1 MTRFVRQTLS
11 TLTYRAL
18 QLRLRN
24 GQAQGLRILMYHRV
38 TDAHPRDRLCVPVA
52 RFAQQ
57 MQCLHDAGYASVS
70 FAQAV
75 AWVSQG
81 VALPPKAIAVTFD
94 DGFED
99 NFLYA
104 HPALA
109 RHGFTGCFFIPSGF
123 ITAGKTD
130 AVRPEDWPMT
140 WVQLRELVQ
149 RGHEI
154 GAHSVSHRKLARLS
168 PEQMQQEVQQSKA
181 MLEQQ
186 LERPVDWFCYPAGDY
201 NASVKAAVQAGG
213 YHGACT
219 VEPGANLPG
228 GDPFAL
234 KRTEISAFDSLW
246 DFEKKLAGAY
256 DWMHAAM
263 QAVQRIRPAREC
275 ANATLPDREIA
286 KSRESAKRDEHGS

>member
-1 MTRFVRQTLS
+1 MTGLVRRSLS
-11 TLTYRAL
+11 TLTYHAL
-18 QLRLRN
+18 QCRN
-24 GQAQGLRILMYHRV
+24 GRTPGLRMLMYHRV
-38 TDAHPRDRLCVPVA
+38 TDAHPNDRLCVPVA
-52 RFAQQ
+52 RFARQ
-57 MQCLHDAGYASVS
+57 MQFLHDAGYASVT

-81 VALPPKAIAVTFD
+81 GILPPKAIAITFD

-104 HPALA
+104 YPALA

-123 ITAGKTD
+123 I
-130 AVRPEDWPMT
+130 AVGRSEAIRPEDWPMT
-140 WVQLRELVQ
+140 WAQLKELLQ

-168 PEQMQQEVQQSKA
+168 PDQMQQEVQQSKA

-201 NASVKAAVQAGG
+201 NASVKAAVQTGG
-213 YHGACT
+213 YRGACT

-234 KRTEISAFDSLW
+234 KRTEVSAFDSLW

-256 DWMHAAM
+256 DWMHVTA
-263 QAVQRIRPAREC
+263 QALQQMRPRREC